1 MEIIKFFVHGNGG
14 FKGFVLIVN
23 LFFNVLLV
31 DYFYFNKNINF
42 CQIKI
47 FLLFFVIILGMN
59 SQKAIIQY
67 LIDFLDYSEV
77 EKGLSSKTQENYTRF
92 LRKFFLW
99 LKEAKLEALK
109 PSELTPDHVWQYKV
123 YLSRHI
129 DPRTRRTLKKT
140 TQNYY
145 LIALRSLLEFFVE
158 KDISSLPPS
167 KVKLAKD
174 KADKEIKF
182 LNLEQLKRLLE
193 SPSAG
198 TIIGLRDRSILET
211 LFSTGLRVAEL
222 AALNRDQLRI
232 KDETRDLEIAVIG
245 KGSKI
250 RTVYFSSR
258 AIKSLG
264 VYLKGRKDMDDALF
278 INYKRGA
285 AATDSSR
292 RLTVKSIEDI
302 VKKYVIISGLPVMA
316 TPHTLRHSFATDL
329 LNNGVD
335 LRTVQEFLG
344 HSNIATTQI
353 YTHVTNKQLR
363 DIHRKVHE
371 GRNL

>member
-1 MEIIKFFVHGNGG
+1 
-14 FKGFVLIVN
+14 
-23 LFFNVLLV
+23 
-31 DYFYFNKNINF
+31 
-42 CQIKI
+42 
-47 FLLFFVIILGMN
+47 MN

>member
-1 MEIIKFFVHGNGG
+1 MEKNKPIIK
-14 FKGFVLIVN
+14 
-23 LFFNVLLV
+23 
-31 DYFYFNKNINF
+31 
-42 CQIKI
+42 
-47 FLLFFVIILGMN
+47 
-59 SQKAIIQY
+59 Y
-67 LIDFLDYSEV
+67 LIDFLDYCEV

-92 LRKFFLW
+92 LRKFFGW
-99 LKEAKLEALK
+99 LKETKLENLSPK
-109 PSELTPDHVWQYKV
+109 DLSPDHIWQYKV

-129 DPRTRRTLKKT
+129 DPKTRKTLKKT

-145 LIALRSLLEFFVE
+145 LIALRSLLEFFAE
-158 KDISSLPPS
+158 KNITSLPSS

-182 LNLEQLKRLLE
+182 LKLDQLSRLLTA
-193 SPSAG
+193 PNAG
-198 TIIGLRDRSILET
+198 NIIGLRDRALLET

-222 AALNRDQLRI
+222 AALNCDQLRI
-232 KDETRDLEIAVIG
+232 KDETADIETAVIG

-250 RTVYFSSR
+250 RTVYFSER
-258 AIKSLG
+258 AVAALRR
-264 VYLKGRKDMDDALF
+264 YLKERKDLDNALF
-278 INYKRGA
+278 INYRRGSSK
-285 AATDSSR
+285 TDKSR

-302 VKKYVIISGLPVMA
+302 VKKYVIMAGLPVMA

-329 LNNGVD
+329 LNQGVD

-363 DIHRKVHE
+363 DIHRKVHDS
-371 GRNL
+371 RKF

>member
-1 MEIIKFFVHGNGG
+1 MDKNKPIIK
-14 FKGFVLIVN
+14 
-23 LFFNVLLV
+23 
-31 DYFYFNKNINF
+31 
-42 CQIKI
+42 
-47 FLLFFVIILGMN
+47 
-59 SQKAIIQY
+59 Y
-67 LIDFLDYSEV
+67 LIDYLDYCEI

-92 LRKFFLW
+92 LRKFFSW
-99 LKEAKLEALK
+99 LKETKLESLK
-109 PSELTPDHVWQYKV
+109 PSNLSSEHIWQYKV
-123 YLSRHI
+123 YLSRHL
-129 DPRTRRTLKKT
+129 DPKTKKFLKKT

-158 KDISSLPPS
+158 KDIASLPPS

-182 LNLEQLKRLLE
+182 LKLDQLSKLLS
-193 SPSAG
+193 SPSSE
-198 TIIGLRDRSILET
+198 TIIGLRDRALLET

-222 AALNRDQLRI
+222 AALNLDQLRI
-232 KDETRDLEIAVIG
+232 KDETKDLEIAVIG

-250 RTVYFSSR
+250 RTVYFSAR
-258 AIKSLG
+258 AVKALHQ
-264 VYLKGRKDMDDALF
+264 YLKERKDFDDALF
-278 INYKRGA
+278 INYRRGGA
-285 AATDSSR
+285 KSNHSR

-302 VKKYVIISGLPVMA
+302 VKKYVKISGLPVMA

-329 LNNGVD
+329 LNQGVD

-363 DIHRKVHE
+363 DVHRKVHDE
-371 GRNL
+371 RQF

>member
-1 MEIIKFFVHGNGG
+1 MPNKPIIK
-14 FKGFVLIVN
+14 
-23 LFFNVLLV
+23 
-31 DYFYFNKNINF
+31 
-42 CQIKI
+42 
-47 FLLFFVIILGMN
+47 
-59 SQKAIIQY
+59 Y
-67 LIDFLDYSEV
+67 LPDFLDYCEI
-77 EKGLSSKTQENYTRF
+77 EKGLSLKTQENYNRF
-92 LRKFFLW
+92 LNKFFIW
-99 LKEAKLEALK
+99 LKEQNLTSLSPDKLN
-109 PSELTPDHVWQYKV
+109 SQHIWRYKV

-129 DPRTRRTLKKT
+129 DKIRQKPLKKT

-158 KDISSLPPS
+158 KEITSLSPS

-182 LNLEQLKRLLE
+182 LKLEQLSRLLNAPDI
-193 SPSAG
+193 S
-198 TIIGLRDRSILET
+198 TIIGLRDKALLES

-222 AALNRDQLRI
+222 AALNREQIKI
-232 KDETRDLEIAVIG
+232 KDDTDYLEIAVVG
-245 KGSKI
+245 KGEKI
-250 RTVYFSSR
+250 RTVYFSQR
-258 AIKSLG
+258 AISSLRS
-264 VYLKGRKDMDDALF
+264 YLTKRQDFDEALF

-285 AATDSSR
+285 EKNNESR

-302 VKKYVIISGLPVMA
+302 VKKYVKIAGLPVMA

-329 LNNGVD
+329 LNQGVD

-363 DIHRKVHE
+363 DIHRKVH
-371 GRNL
+371 GKDRL

>member
-1 MEIIKFFVHGNGG
+1 MDQNKPIIK
-14 FKGFVLIVN
+14 
-23 LFFNVLLV
+23 
-31 DYFYFNKNINF
+31 
-42 CQIKI
+42 
-47 FLLFFVIILGMN
+47 
-59 SQKAIIQY
+59 Y
-67 LIDFLDYSEV
+67 LIDFLDYCEV

-92 LRKFFLW
+92 LRKFFGW
-99 LKEAKLEALK
+99 LKETHQEGLK
-109 PSELTPDHVWQYKV
+109 PAALTPEHIWQYKV
-123 YLSRHI
+123 YLSRHL
-129 DPRTRRTLKKT
+129 DPRTKKTLKKT

-145 LIALRSLLEFFVE
+145 LIALRSLLEFFAE
-158 KDISSLPPS
+158 KDISSLPSS

-182 LNLEQLKRLLE
+182 LKLDQLSRLL
-193 SPSAG
+193 SAPSAS
-198 TIIGLRDRSILET
+198 TIIGLRDRALLET

-232 KDETRDLEIAVIG
+232 KDETKDIETAVIG

-250 RTVYFSSR
+250 RTVYFSDR
-258 AIKSLG
+258 AVKALRN
-264 VYLKGRKDMDDALF
+264 YLKERKDLDEALF
-278 INYKRGA
+278 INYRRGGA
-285 AATDSSR
+285 KSNASR

-302 VKKYVIISGLPVMA
+302 VKKYVIMAGLPVMA

-329 LNNGVD
+329 LNQGVD

-363 DIHRKVHE
+363 DIHRRVHDS
-371 GRNL
+371 RKF